1 MATAVQTQ
9 PKIGISNT
17 IKMSTSIIPQKMNI
31 RIRVLHAVDY
41 PEIAQKFYE
50 GQREVLKEFNVDGKI
65 TSIKDKWWENLYSY
79 MIVAEDIETGE
90 LGGGMRLD
98 VIDDS
103 HSIPVERA
111 LSYIQPDIIDRMH
124 KYDNVL
130 AETCGMWISK
140 RFSDR
145 NLPKILMRCS
155 ISIASKL
162 RIKVLLGFANQYT
175 RKMTEDMGF
184 TIVKNVGNDGTFSYP
199 DERYKTSLVELYV
212 NEHNNATPE
221 ELEMIN
227 WLRTHPVQKVR
238 DDFKGRITKF
248 DYDLRIM

>member
-1 MATAVQTQ
+1 MATATLTQ
-9 PKIGISNT
+9 KYTEKHTTLPIST
-17 IKMSTSIIPQKMNI
+17 IPEKMNL

-50 GQREVLKEFNVDGKI
+50 GQKEVLKEFNVDGKI
-65 TSIKDKWWENLYSY
+65 SSIKEKWWENLYSY

-111 LSYIQPDIIDRMH
+111 LSYVQPDIVDRMH

-140 RFSDR
+140 RFSER

-184 TIVKNVGNDGTFSYP
+184 TTVKNVGNNGTFAYP
-199 DERYKTSLVELYV
+199 DERYTTSLVELYV
-212 NEHNNATPE
+212 NEHTNAIPE

-227 WLRTHPVQKVR
+227 WLRKHPVQEVQEECKS
-238 DDFKGRITKF
+238 RITNF
-248 DYDLRIM
+248 EYDLRIM

>member
-1 MATAVQTQ
+1 MSTATLTQ
-9 PKIGISNT
+9 KSIKKTVKIP
-17 IKMSTSIIPQKMNI
+17 TSIILEKMNL

-41 PEIAQKFYE
+41 PKIAQKFYE
-50 GQREVLKEFNVDGKI
+50 GQKEVLKEFNVDGKI
-65 TSIKDKWWENLYSY
+65 SSIKDKWWENMYSY
-79 MIVAEDIETGE
+79 MIVAEDIKTGE

-111 LSYIQPDIIDRMH
+111 LSYIQPDIIERMH

-130 AETCGMWISK
+130 AETCGMWVSK
-140 RFSDR
+140 RFSER

-175 RKMTEDMGF
+175 CKMTEDMGF
-184 TIVKNVGNDGTFSYP
+184 TTVKNVGNNGTFSYP

-212 NEHNNATPE
+212 NEPKNAIPE
-221 ELEMIN
+221 EVEMIN
-227 WLRTHPVQKVR
+227 WLRQHPVQQVR
-238 DDFKGRITKF
+238 EEFRGRVTNF
-248 DYDLRIM
+248 EYDLRIM